1 MPSGNVK
8 KTLFMDD
15 NRKVVGRFAPSPS
28 GRMHLGNVYAAL
40 MSWLY
45 AKKQGGS
52 WSIRIED
59 LDAMRCP
66 RHFADEIIDD
76 LRWLG
81 LESDGEI
88 LYQSERAAVYLEYF
102 NMLAAQGLIYDCFCS
117 RADLRASSAPHS
129 SDGTPIYPGTCRR
142 LTPAQH
148 AEMLKIRRPS
158 QRVHVPDEESFFI
171 DGNYGDQ
178 RCNLQRDCGDFVV
191 RRADGVFAYQ
201 LAVTVDDALSGVT
214 EVVRGCDL
222 LPSAHLQIFLYKKL
236 GFNPPRFRHLPLLTA
251 PDGRRLSKRDSDTNM
266 DYLRANYTPRQLIG
280 IIMHRAGL
288 CGAGEELTL
297 DEAVGM
303 IEI

>member
-1 MPSGNVK
+1 MTP
-8 KTLFMDD
+8 T
-15 NRKVVGRFAPSPS
+15 GRFAPSPS

-45 AKKQGGS
+45 ARAQGGR
-52 WSIRIED
+52 WLIRIED

-88 LYQSERAAVYLEYF
+88 LYQSERADIYLEAF
-102 NMLAAQGLIYDCFCS
+102 NKLSAQGLVYDCFCS

-129 SDGTPIYPGTCRR
+129 SDGTPIYSGTCRL
-142 LTPAQH
+142 LTPEQK
-148 AEMLKIRRPS
+148 AELLKTRRPA
-158 QRVHVPDEESFFI
+158 QRVHLPDEISEFKDFT
-171 DGNYGDQ
+171 YGVQ
-178 RCNLQRDCGDFVV
+178 QCNLLKDCGDFVV

-222 LPSAHLQIFLYKKL
+222 MPSAHLQIFLYKKL
-236 GFNPPRFRHLPLLTA
+236 GYNVPAFRHLPLLTA
-251 PDGRRLSKRDSDTNM
+251 PDGRRLSKRDDDTNM
-266 DYLRANYTPRQLIG
+266 GYLRQHYTPNQVLG
-280 IIMHRAGL
+280 IIMNAAGKCL
-288 CGAGEELTL
+288 KGEELSL
-297 DEAVGM
+297 DDCLKLVIAECRNEDRS
-303 IEI
+303 I